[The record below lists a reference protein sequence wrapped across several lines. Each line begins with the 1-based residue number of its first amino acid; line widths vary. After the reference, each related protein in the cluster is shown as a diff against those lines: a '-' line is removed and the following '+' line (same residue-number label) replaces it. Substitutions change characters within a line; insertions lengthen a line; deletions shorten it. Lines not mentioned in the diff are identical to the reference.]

1 MSGARG
7 GSRPSS
13 ESERQE
19 VVDILCKAFAED
31 RLGVE
36 EFERRVDLAHRAHTT
51 AELDVLLRDLPKL
64 RSDLPAPSPESRSPS
79 LPESQ
84 WRLAEPDQV
93 AEQNVVMGV
102 LGGGVRKGSWRPARY
117 NYAVG
122 FWGGVEMDFRESVLP
137 AFTEVRCF
145 AMMGGV
151 EIIVP
156 PDVVVDTSGIGILG
170 GFEHRAEAQDAPPGA
185 PVIRITGL
193 AFMGGVEVTVRHPG
207 ETPGDAKRRRRLERK
222 ERRRLRRGR

>member
-1 MSGARG
+1 MSGEE

-19 VVDILCKAFAED
+19 AVDILCQAFAED

-36 EFERRVDLAHRAHTT
+36 EFERRVELAHRADTT
-51 AELDVLLRDLPKL
+51 AELARLLRDLP
-64 RSDLPAPSPESRSPS
+64 RPSDLPVRAPETRSPTVPESH
-79 LPESQ
+79 
-84 WRLAEPDQV
+84 WRLAEPEQV
-93 AEQNVVMGV
+93 PEQNVVMGV
-102 LGGGVRKGSWRPARY
+102 LGGGVRKGSWRAARY

-122 FWGGVEMDFRESVLP
+122 FWGGVEMDFRECVLP

-170 GFEHRAEAQDAPPGA
+170 GFEHHAEEQDAPAGA

-207 ETPGDAKRRRRLERK
+207 ETSGDAKRRRRLERK
-222 ERRRLRRGR
+222 ERRRLRKGGR

>member
-1 MSGARG
+1 MSGEHE

-19 VVDILCKAFAED
+19 AVDILCQAFAED

-36 EFERRVDLAHRAHTT
+36 EFERRVGLAHRAETA
-51 AELDVLLRDLPKL
+51 AELDRLLRDLPKP
-64 RSDLPAPSPESRSPS
+64 SDLPAPAPGSRSPS
-79 LPESQ
+79 VPESH
-84 WRLAEPDQV
+84 WELAAPEHVP
-93 AEQNVVMGV
+93 EQNVVMGV
-102 LGGGVRKGSWRPARY
+102 LGGGVRKGSWHPARY

-122 FWGGVEMDFRESVLP
+122 VLGGVELDFRECALP
-137 AFTEVRCF
+137 TFTEVRCL

-170 GFEHRAEAQDAPPGA
+170 GFEHHAENQDAPRGA

-193 AFMGGVEVTVRHPG
+193 AFMGGVEVQVRHPG
-207 ETPGDAKRRRRLERK
+207 ETPRDAKRRRRLERK
-222 ERRRLRRGR
+222 EHRRLRRGG